1 MYINT
6 RYIER
11 NLVINLTFCKITCY
25 NLKWRLKDDIKDG
38 KTMSDAVDLLKTIQS
53 SFYKLSKGQKSIA
66 QYLMNNYDKAAF
78 MTAAK
83 LGEKVGISESTVV
96 RFANAIGFTGYP
108 ELQKQLQEMVKTRLT
123 TVQRIEMSNEYSTD
137 ESTLRNILKADMEN
151 IHLTLEEIDQA
162 SFDEVVKKIL
172 EAKSIYIIGLRSSTA
187 LAEFFGFYL
196 NWVRDN
202 VHVVTYTLGDIFE
215 QLFRVGP
222 EDLVIGIGFPRYSSR
237 TIKALEYS
245 KGKSA
250 VVVAVTD
257 SLLSPLCTNSDYSLI
272 AKSKME
278 SFVDSIVA
286 PMSVLNALIVATGMK
301 EKKKLSESFESLEDI
316 WDRFNIYSKDTIK

>member
-1 MYINT
+1 
-6 RYIER
+6 
-11 NLVINLTFCKITCY
+11 
-25 NLKWRLKDDIKDG
+25 
-38 KTMSDAVDLLKTIQS
+38 MSDAVDLLKTIQS

-237 TIKALEYS
+237 TIKALEYC

>member
-1 MYINT
+1 
-6 RYIER
+6 
-11 NLVINLTFCKITCY
+11 
-25 NLKWRLKDDIKDG
+25 
-38 KTMSDAVDLLKTIQS
+38 MSDAVDLLKTIQS

-237 TIKALEYS
+237 TILALEYC

>member
-1 MYINT
+1 MN
-6 RYIER
+6 E
-11 NLVINLTFCKITCY
+11 
-25 NLKWRLKDDIKDG
+25 
-38 KTMSDAVDLLKTIQS
+38 AVDLLKTIQT
-53 SFYKLSKGQKSIA
+53 SFYKLSKGQKIIA

-83 LGEKVGISESTVV
+83 LGEKVGVSESTVV
-96 RFANAIGFTGYP
+96 RFANAIGFSGYP

-123 TVQRIEMSNEYSTD
+123 TVQRIEMSNDYSTD
-137 ESTLRNILKADMEN
+137 ESTLKNILKADMEN
-151 IHLTLEEIDQA
+151 IQMTLDGIDQA

-222 EDLVIGIGFPRYSSR
+222 NDLVIGIGFPRYSAR
-237 TIKALEYS
+237 TIKALEYC
-245 KGKSA
+245 KGRGA
-250 VVVAVTD
+250 GVVAVTD
-257 SLLSPLCTNSDYSLI
+257 SLLSPLCTNADYSLI

-301 EKKKLSESFESLEDI
+301 EKRKLSDAFESLEDI
-316 WDRFNIYSKDTIK
+316 WDRFNIYSNDNTK